1 MRRAIA
7 GLLSTKQYYHLNVEE
22 WLEGDPS
29 QPAPPADRR
38 SRRNADWAH
47 LSNADIIS
55 MPDAWE
61 YPWYAAWDLAFHM
74 VPMAFVDPDFAKD
87 QLLLLCREWYMHPNG
102 QLPAYE
108 WAFGDVNPPVHA
120 WAAWRVYKI
129 DARNSGIADHDFLQ
143 RVFHK
148 LLLNFTWWVN
158 RKDRDGRNV
167 FDGGFLGLDNI
178 SLFDRS
184 NALPAGGHLHQVD
197 ATAWMAMYCLNMLA
211 MALELARNDRAY
223 EDVAT
228 KFFEHFL
235 AIANA
240 LNSAGPGGVSLWDDE
255 DGFFYDV
262 LSIPGRPPI
271 PLKVRTI
278 VGIIPLFAVETIE
291 PEVLDAL
298 PDFAGRM
305 RWLIKNRPQMCVNV
319 FDLDVPGRGQRRML
333 SLLGPERLRRILW
346 RALDEDRFLSPY
358 GIRSLSKAH
367 ENRPVRVEI
376 DGAVHEITYEPG
388 ESTSGTFGGNS
399 NWRGPVWFPINYLL
413 IESLQKHAI
422 YFGDDLLVE
431 MPTGSGVEVEARRGG
446 RRAVA
451 PAYLA
456 VPPRPRRPPPLH
468 RRSRDLRP

>member
-1 MRRAIA
+1 
-7 GLLSTKQYYHLNVEE
+7 
-22 WLEGDPS
+22 
-29 QPAPPADRR
+29 
-38 SRRNADWAH
+38 
-47 LSNADIIS
+47 
-55 MPDAWE
+55 
-61 YPWYAAWDLAFHM
+61 
-74 VPMAFVDPDFAKD
+74 
-87 QLLLLCREWYMHPNG
+87 MHPNG

-108 WAFGDVNPPVHA
+108 WALGDVNPPVHS

-211 MALELARNDRAY
+211 MALELARSDRAY

-346 RALDEDRFLSPY
+346 RALDEDRFLSSY

-431 MPTGSGVEVEARRGG
+431 MPTGSGVEVALDDVADELSRRLISLFLPGPDG
-446 RRAVA
+446 RRPFTGDRELYDRDPLFAQHVHFPEYFHGDTGAGLGASHQTGWTALVA
-451 PAYLA
+451 KLIRQQS
-456 VPPRPRRPPPLH
+456 RPRHAPGISAEPFRHH
-468 RRSRDLRP
+468 RDER